1 MLLKLVLSG
10 GVYLLMKY
18 IPDDDDEND
27 ALHFALCLAVL
38 SGHFDCTVYCESV
51 SLPAKNSFISLTMFL

>member
-1 MLLKLVLSG
+1 MLWKLVLSG
-10 GVYLLMKY
+10 SVYLLMKY
-18 IPDDDDEND
+18 IPDDDEND